1 MLIEVFADF
10 SCPWCFIGR
19 RRLARALELR
29 PQLSMRTVWQPFQLN
44 PEIPPEGIGRRQYSL
59 GKLGDFDRLV
69 AMEQMLSE
77 SGGKDGIRFKFDQIQ
92 RIPNTMAAHRLM
104 RLAARTQHDDLLADR
119 LFSSFFEQGKDI
131 GNLEVLADIAAT
143 TGMDRADALAFL
155 HTSDETDAVTSIDAL
170 GHQSGIAGVPY
181 FIFDRRYAL
190 AGAQE
195 PVSFLPLFDALI
207 ATSDE
212 MMASPA

>member
-19 RRLARALELR
+19 RRLARALEMR

-44 PEIPPEGIGRRQYSL
+44 PEVPPEGIGRRQYSI
-59 GKLGDFDRLV
+59 GKLGDFDRLI
-69 AMEQMLSE
+69 AMEQMLTE
-77 SGGKDGIRFKFDQIQ
+77 SGGKDGIRFKFDQIE

-104 RLAARTQHDDLLADR
+104 RFAARTQHDEVLADR
-119 LFSSFFEQGKDI
+119 LFSAFFEQGRDI
-131 GNLEVLADIAAT
+131 GNISILADCAASV
-143 TGMDRADALAFL
+143 GVDRAAALIFL
-155 HTSDETDAVTSIDAL
+155 TSREETEAVASIDAL

>member
-44 PEIPPEGIGRRQYSL
+44 PEIPAEGIGRRQYSL

-131 GNLEVLADIAAT
+131 GNLEMLADIAASV
-143 TGMDRADALAFL
+143 GMDRAAALTFL
-155 HTSDETDAVTSIDAL
+155 HGRDEADAVASIDAL

>member
-44 PEIPPEGIGRRQYSL
+44 PEIPAEGIGRRQYSL

-77 SGGKDGIRFKFDQIQ
+77 SGGKDGIRFKFDLIQ

-104 RLAARTQHDDLLADR
+104 RLAGRTQHDDLLADR
-119 LFSSFFEQGKDI
+119 LFSAFFEQGKDI
-131 GNLEVLADIAAT
+131 GDLDVLADLAAGV
-143 TGMDRADALAFL
+143 GMDRATALAFL
-155 HTSDETDAVTSIDAL
+155 KGRDEADSVASIDAL

>member
-19 RRLARALELR
+19 RRLARALEMR

-44 PEIPPEGIGRRQYSL
+44 PEIPAEGIGRRQYSL

-69 AMEQMLSE
+69 AMEQMLTE
-77 SGGKDGIRFKFDQIQ
+77 SGGKDGIRFRFDRIE

-104 RLAARTQHDDLLADR
+104 RFAARTQHDDALADR
-119 LFSSFFEQGKDI
+119 LFRGFFEQGEDI
-131 GNLEVLADIAAT
+131 GNVSVLADCAESVGLDRPAALT
-143 TGMDRADALAFL
+143 FL
-155 HTSDETDAVTSIDAL
+155 LGREETEAVASTDAL

>member
-69 AMEQMLSE
+69 AMEQMLAE
-77 SGGKDGIRFKFDQIQ
+77 SGGKDGIRFKFDLIE

-104 RLAARTQHDDLLADR
+104 RLAARTQHDDVLADG
-119 LFSSFFEQGKDI
+119 LFSAFFEKGKDI
-131 GNLEVLADIAAT
+131 GNLDVLADLAAAA
-143 TGMDRADALAFL
+143 GMNRAAALAFL
-155 HTSDETDAVTSIDAL
+155 ASRDEADAVASIDAL

>member
-19 RRLARALELR
+19 RRLARALEMR

-44 PEIPPEGIGRRQYSL
+44 PEIPAEGIGRRQYSL

-69 AMEQMLSE
+69 AMEQMLTE
-77 SGGKDGIRFKFDQIQ
+77 SSGKDGIRFKFDRIE

-104 RLAARTQHDDLLADR
+104 RFAARTQHDDALADR
-119 LFSSFFEQGKDI
+119 LFRGFFEQGEDI
-131 GNLEVLADIAAT
+131 GNVSVLADCAASV
-143 TGMDRADALAFL
+143 GLDRPAALTFL
-155 HTSDETDAVTSIDAL
+155 LGREETEAVASTDAL

-181 FIFDRRYAL
+181 FVFDRRYAL

-195 PVSFLPLFDALI
+195 PVSFLPLFDALM

>member
-19 RRLARALELR
+19 RRLARALEMR

-44 PEIPPEGIGRRQYSL
+44 PEVPAEGIGRRQYSL
-59 GKLGDFDRLV
+59 GKLGDFDRLI
-69 AMEQMLSE
+69 AMEQMLTE
-77 SGGKDGIRFKFDQIQ
+77 SGGKDGIRFRFDRIE

-104 RLAARTQHDDLLADR
+104 RFAARTQHDDALADR
-119 LFSSFFEQGKDI
+119 LFQGFFEQGEDI
-131 GNLEVLADIAAT
+131 GNVGVLADCAAAV
-143 TGMDRADALAFL
+143 GLDRAAALAFL
-155 HTSDETDAVTSIDAL
+155 QGREETEAVASTDAL

-195 PVSFLPLFDALI
+195 PVSFLPLFDALM